1 MSNRRVAAFRDL
13 ACPSSVV
20 EVTFCLSVGL
30 SSVEESA
37 VFRRFKS
44 CRVFAGEVRARKP
57 IL

>member
-1 MSNRRVAAFRDL
+1 MGL

-20 EVTFCLSVGL
+20 DVDFCLSVAL
-30 SSVEESA
+30 SSVDENA
-37 VFRRFKS
+37 VFRRFNS